1 MFEVKC
7 PSCQAAYKVDER
19 RIPPTG
25 LTMRCPKCGSSFP
38 VAAAGTSAPSDPPVL
53 GGALGLAPPRT
64 HKATMLG
71 VAQEPTPA
79 PPAAKAPAPPRGV
92 KQTML
97 GVAPAQLGARSG
109 LDLLN
114 LDDEELVDEG
124 SELEADLPMPSPSPS
139 AADLPARSSR
149 RAGEIEL
156 PSDDLSIGDEA
167 DLPAAPSVGLPALG
181 EVGLPDL
188 PDDLPVAGGAGLP
201 ARQQAGL
208 PALRDADFPD
218 LLDVGLPT
226 VGGDGLPGLLET
238 ELPVIGGSLP
248 SPAADHVRGLPSL
261 AAKLPNLSGPTELPP
276 ASLDEFDLEPEEQLG
291 AGGLID
297 AGDLFGAAP
306 PRGAGQGGSSRATAG
321 ADVFGSGPTTTPE
334 SGPGSGGGSAFGE
347 VPLGEEDGDEFD
359 AFPTESSGGKR
370 TATGPGYGDVALDE
384 GASGGAVGLGADVE
398 RDEMPRGPAPAASA
412 RVELPGA
419 ETTDIAVVA
428 PRRAMSKGA
437 KIAIFTGVGVAVVGG
452 ALASLLPDVGPY
464 GAYLVIDTIQQ
475 SGHEQAL
482 VADEGAA
489 RSALVLDSAQAVER
503 AFAALDAGRAG
514 APRFHTRTAYAGAY
528 GSLSG
533 LRFGSSLRAAT
544 SGKALVD
551 SLAERAEED
560 VPELALSR
568 AAALAASGSYKE
580 ALQRAKGR
588 IGRSLEWSLLAAESA
603 LMLGDFALA
612 ERAFT
617 AIRDKNPGPLGGGG
631 LARVRLAQGK
641 YDDARREAEA
651 VLSKQPKHVASLLV
665 LSAVELQ
672 GRKVDQPIMDRLAP
686 IIAGKVGAS
695 QREVAAAQVL
705 VGDLHLSRARIAD
718 AEKAFTAALKLAP
731 GDAAAQRGL
740 ADALFE
746 AGRFSEAQT
755 RYGAALQSAPDSL
768 EAGIGVVRCKL
779 QLEDIEEASA
789 AVERLMKAHPDST
802 VVNYWLGRAKDRAGN
817 REAALKAYEKA
828 ISLNQPGSDLVQAYV
843 SLSRLL
849 GQQGRA
855 EEAGVV
861 MSQAEERFPD
871 DPLVYE
877 AMAEMSSERGSFDD
891 AIADYDKALELDPG
905 NLGLRFQRGIVLRKA
920 RRFDEAEKEFEAVA
934 QVSKDYPGLALELGN
949 LYDAS
954 GKSEAALAAYQSAL
968 DAAPNDLDLQL
979 RVACGKANARQSKAA
994 LDQIQ
999 KVYAER
1005 PNSAEVNFCMGV
1017 AYLFKPSLADARRH
1031 LLRAVG
1037 FDASRAV
1044 YHLYAGWMALEL
1056 SDYQLAR
1063 RELDKAIELDQTL
1076 ADAYFKRGELNVRQ
1090 AAVDDAVVDLN
1101 RALAL
1106 NPTLGEAHAQL
1117 ALAQMQRGDE
1127 PAALS
1132 EWKLAT
1138 DMPTAGAYEHYQY
1151 GKLLLDNQRKEEAVQ
1166 QLAVAVEK
1174 VVKLDPP
1181 PPYRWEIHR
1190 QYAMS
1195 LGRRIEAKD
1204 HWEQFLLNAPS
1215 DSPYRREAMR
1225 ELKAILDQTGH

>member
-1 MFEVKC
+1 
-7 PSCQAAYKVDER
+7 
-19 RIPPTG
+19 
-25 LTMRCPKCGSSFP
+25 
-38 VAAAGTSAPSDPPVL
+38 
-53 GGALGLAPPRT
+53 
-64 HKATMLG
+64 MLG

-79 PPAAKAPAPPRGV
+79 PAPKTAV

-97 GVAPAQLGARSG
+97 GVAPAQFGAPPRPAAASSG
-109 LDLLN
+109 LDLLSLDDDE
-114 LDDEELVDEG
+114 LDDED
-124 SELEADLPMPSPSPS
+124 SDLEADLPVPSPAPDE
-139 AADLPARSSR
+139 ADLPARSSQR
-149 RAGEIEL
+149 RGEIEL
-156 PSDDLSIGDEA
+156 PSDDLAGGEEA
-167 DLPAAPSVGLPALG
+167 DLPAARSVGLPDLG

-188 PDDLPVAGGAGLP
+188 SDDLPIVGGAGLP
-201 ARQQAGL
+201 AKREVGL

-238 ELPVIGGSLP
+238 ELPVVGGSLP
-248 SPAADHVRGLPSL
+248 SPAADHVRALPSL

-276 ASLDEFDLEPEEQLG
+276 ASLDELDLEPDEQLG
-291 AGGLID
+291 TGGLLD
-297 AGDLFGAAP
+297 AGDLFGSS
-306 PRGAGQGGSSRATAG
+306 SSRSSGTASSSRSTGG
-321 ADVFGSGPTTTPE
+321 AEVFGSGPTTTPE
-334 SGPGSGGGSAFGE
+334 SGHPSGGPSAFGE
-347 VPLGEEDGDEFD
+347 VALGEEDSGEFD
-359 AFPTESSGGKR
+359 AFPTESNAGDAGKR
-370 TATGPGYGDVALDE
+370 TATGVGYGDVALDE
-384 GASGGAVGLGADVE
+384 EASSSAVGLGAEIE
-398 RDEMPRGPAPAASA
+398 RDELPRGPAAAASA
-412 RVELPGA
+412 RVELPGV
-419 ETTDIAVVA
+419 EPSGPTVVA

-464 GAYLVIDTIQQ
+464 GAYFVIDTIQR
-475 SGHEQAL
+475 SGHQEAL
-482 VADEGAA
+482 EADEGAA
-489 RSALVLDSAQAVER
+489 REALVLDSADAVQR
-503 AFAALDAGRAG
+503 AFSALDAGRAN
-514 APRFHTRTAYAGAY
+514 APRFHARVAYAGAY

-533 LRFGSSLRAAT
+533 LRFGSSLGAAT

-551 SLAERAEED
+551 SLVERSEED
-560 VPELALSR
+560 VPELVLAR

-580 ALQRAKGR
+580 ALARARGK
-588 IGRSLEWSLLAAESA
+588 IGSSLEWSLLAAESA
-603 LMLGDFALA
+603 FLLGDFALA
-612 ERAFT
+612 ESAF
-617 AIRDKNPGPLGGGG
+617 AAVRDKHPGSLGPGG
-631 LARVRLAQGK
+631 LARVYLAQGK
-641 YDDARREAEA
+641 YEDARREAEA
-651 VLSKQPKHVASLLV
+651 VLAKQPKHVASLLV
-665 LSAVELQ
+665 LSAVELE
-672 GRKVDQPIMDRLAP
+672 GRKVDQPIIDRLAP
-686 IIAGKVGAS
+686 IVDKKAGAS
-695 QREVAAAQVL
+695 PREIVAAQVII
-705 VGDLHLSRARIAD
+705 GDLHLSRARIAD
-718 AEKAFTAALKLAP
+718 AEKAFSAALKLAP
-731 GDAAAQRGL
+731 GDGVAQRGL

-755 RYGAALQSAPDSL
+755 RYGAALESLPGSL
-768 EAGIGVVRCKL
+768 EAGIGLVRCKL
-779 QLEDIEEASA
+779 QLEDIEQATA

-802 VVNYWLGRAKDRAGN
+802 VVNYWLGRAKERAGD
-817 REAALKAYEKA
+817 RGAARAAYEKA
-828 ISLNQPGSDLVQAYV
+828 IELNQSGSDLVQAYV

-849 GQQGRA
+849 GQEGRA

-877 AMAEMSSERGSFDD
+877 AMAEISSDRGSFDD
-891 AIADYDKALELDPG
+891 AIADYDKALKLDPG
-905 NLGLRFQRGIVLRKA
+905 NLGLKFSRGIVLRKA
-920 RRFDEAEKEFEAVA
+920 RRFDEAERELEGVSK
-934 QVSKDYPGLALELGN
+934 VSKDYPGLALELGN

-954 GKSEAALAAYQSAL
+954 GKSDAALAAYQSAL

-1017 AYLFKPSLADARRH
+1017 AYLFKPSLSDARRH

-1044 YHLYAGWMALEL
+1044 YHLYAGWVALEL

-1101 RALAL
+1101 QALVL

-1127 PAALS
+1127 PAALA

-1138 DMPTAGAYEHYQY
+1138 DMPTASAYEHYQY
-1151 GKLLLDNQRKEEAVQ
+1151 GKLLLDNRRKEEALQ
-1166 QLAVAVEK
+1166 QLALAVKK
-1174 VVKLDPP
+1174 VEKLDPP
-1181 PPYRWEIHR
+1181 PPYRWEVHR
-1190 QYAMS
+1190 QYAMA

-1204 HWEQFLLNAPS
+1204 HWEQFLLNAPA

-1225 ELKAILDQTGH
+1225 ELKAILDQAGH